1 MDPVLHSQQVI
12 LWAARILASS
22 LLFVFV
28 SLRTRQSR
36 SRRDTALRAGQ
47 ELCVPAQFG
56 LDPRMV
62 STVIAITISRDTW
75 YGINLPLVV

>member
-1 MDPVLHSQQVI
+1 MDPVLHSQQVV

-22 LLFVFV
+22 LFVFV
-28 SLRTRQSR
+28 SLRTRQSWN
-36 SRRDTALRAGQ
+36 RRDTALRAGQ

-62 STVIAITISRDTW
+62 STVIAITISCDTW
-75 YGINLPLVV
+75 YGINLTLVV